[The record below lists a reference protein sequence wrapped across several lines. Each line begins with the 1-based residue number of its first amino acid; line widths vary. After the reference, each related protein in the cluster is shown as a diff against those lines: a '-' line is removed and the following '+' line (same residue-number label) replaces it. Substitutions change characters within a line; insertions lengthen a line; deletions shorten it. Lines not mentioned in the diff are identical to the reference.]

1 MRAIFL
7 LAVLSGLLVLPASP
21 SFAAKVGETCDGIA
35 AIQCDKG
42 LWCEH
47 PAGQCQ
53 VADGAGK
60 CVAETM
66 PPCIEMHAPVCAC
79 PVGDKPAVEYSNECF
94 RKAAKAQPDHVGS
107 CGGSK

>member
-7 LAVLSGLLVLPASP
+7 PAALAGFLVLSFSP

-35 AIQCDKG
+35 VIQCDPG

-60 CVAETM
+60 CVAET
-66 PPCIEMHAPVCAC
+66 PPNCEEIADPVCAC
-79 PVGDKPAVEYSNECF
+79 QVGDKPAVEYPNDCK
-94 RKAAKAQPDHVGS
+94 RKVAKAQLDYKGH
-107 CGGSK
+107 CKK